1 MRSEFLNAP
10 LLLNHT
16 FALVKLTDIS
26 KYTYVEPLCYLPP
39 KSNND
44 LLVMNRKK
52 EGERDGKR
60 VCNATQF
67 KPQNIYSFFNS
78 SEYSNNQYSIAK

>member
-16 FALVKLTDIS
+16 FALVKLTYIS

-52 EGERDGKR
+52 RRGERGEKGLQCNTIQATEYLLFFQFKR
-60 VCNATQF
+60 VF
-67 KPQNIYSFFNS
+67 
-78 SEYSNNQYSIAK
+78 E